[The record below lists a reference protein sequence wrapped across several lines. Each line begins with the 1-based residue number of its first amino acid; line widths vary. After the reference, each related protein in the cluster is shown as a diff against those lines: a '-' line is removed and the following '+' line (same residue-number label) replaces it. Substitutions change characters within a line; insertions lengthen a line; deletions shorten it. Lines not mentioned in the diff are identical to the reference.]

1 MRSSKWKLE
10 GYTRN
15 AISLDFDKLKIMT
28 KYKTSWSRARIF
40 RAFHAELHLQANK
53 SRSPLR

>member
-1 MRSSKWKLE
+1 MLEWKLE
-10 GYTRN
+10 GYTWD
-15 AISLDFDKLKIMT
+15 AISLNFHEPKIMT
-28 KYKTSWSRARIF
+28 KHKTPWSRARIF